1 MENVGNNIKLFLS
14 KGHLLTSK
22 ILKKKKISF
31 RNKHSFD
38 KRKKESEQILAKY
51 PNRIPIICEPFGD
64 VPELDRN
71 KYLVPD
77 DLPIAQFL
85 YIIRKRMLIKPEK
98 SIYLFVKNHIMAGN
112 MLLYSVYNKY
122 NDEDGFL
129 YITYGGENTFGK

>member
-1 MENVGNNIKLFLS
+1 MENAGNNIKRFLS
-14 KGHLLTSK
+14 QSKLLTNRVSK
-22 ILKKKKISF
+22 KRISF

-38 KRKKESEQILAKY
+38 KRKGESEKILAKY

-64 VPELDRN
+64 VSELDRN

-77 DLPIAQFL
+77 DLSIAQFL
-85 YIIRKRMLIKPEK
+85 YVIRKRMLIEPEK
-98 SIYLFVKNHIMAGN
+98 SIYLFVKTHIMAGN
-112 MLLYSVYNKY
+112 MSLSSVYDKY